1 MRFAFSQRG
10 VVPAVP
16 CPMDGYGRR
25 LAKGVHDP
33 IGVRCLALADAGSVL
48 YLCVLDVF
56 FLEERL
62 ARRIREAVS
71 KACGAPVG
79 RVHVLAIHTHAG
91 PKVSTLSDPGQKPDE
106 GYLDLLC
113 GAAADCAGECVSRLA
128 QSGRARTYVG
138 TCDLKGLFS
147 NRDSVCGGCDTT
159 GTVVRLES
167 DAGVV
172 DVLHVAC
179 HPTVLHGDNLLLS
192 ADYVGA
198 LRASYRELTGSEPL
212 FLTGDAGDSST
223 RLTRCGE
230 GFDEV
235 GRIGTEMARRLAAV
249 ELRPADLS
257 LGSMVDVPVAL
268 DYAPSEDPFLKE
280 SLPRL
285 TAALE
290 SGVGIN
296 MGGLAAC
303 RQDLEQMLGV
313 VRAKLAIPR
322 IRSDASATVID
333 LGALRLA
340 LVPSE
345 VVFEL
350 GRRLRDAS
358 AVPVLVCGYADGYLG
373 YAVDEGAY
381 GSYFESYVTLL
392 PKGAADEWFARIA
405 NVLASSR

>member
-1 MRFAFSQRG
+1 MRFAFSQRD
-10 VVPAVP
+10 VTPEVP

-25 LAKGVHDP
+25 LATGAHDP

-91 PKVSTLSDPGQKPDE
+91 PKVSTLSDPGEMPDE
-106 GYLDLLC
+106 GYLGLLC
-113 GAAADCAGECVSRLA
+113 GAAADCAGECASCLA
-128 QSGRARTYVG
+128 QSGHARAYTG

-147 NRDSVCGGCDTT
+147 NRDGIHGGCDTT

-167 DAGVV
+167 DAGIV

-179 HPTVLHGDNLLLS
+179 HPTILHGDNLLLS
-192 ADYVGA
+192 TDYVGA
-198 LRASYRELTGSEPL
+198 LRTSYRELTGFEPL

-223 RLTRCGE
+223 RLTRRGE
-230 GFDEV
+230 GFGEV
-235 GRIGTEMARRLAAV
+235 GRIGREMARRLAAA
-249 ELRPADLS
+249 ELRPVDLS
-257 LGSMVDVPVAL
+257 LGNVVDVPVAL
-268 DYAPSEDPFLKE
+268 DYVPSEDPFLRK

-290 SGVGIN
+290 SGAGVGT
-296 MGGLAAC
+296 GGLAA
-303 RQDLEQMLGV
+303 RGQDLEQMLGV
-313 VRAKLAIPR
+313 VRAKLAVPR

-350 GRRLRDAS
+350 GRRLRAASDA
-358 AVPVLVCGYADGYLG
+358 PVLVCGYADGYLG
-373 YAVDEGAY
+373 YAVDEDAY

-405 NVLASSR
+405 DALMGSR